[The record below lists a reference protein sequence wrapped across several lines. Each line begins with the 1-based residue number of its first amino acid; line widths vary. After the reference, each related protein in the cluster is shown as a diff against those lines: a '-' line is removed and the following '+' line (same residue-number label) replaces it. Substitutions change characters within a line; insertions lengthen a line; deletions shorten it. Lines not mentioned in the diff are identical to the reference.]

1 VPDTIAGDAR
11 WVRPDGLLE
20 VAKDGQLYLLPRGA
34 EVPLVLDER
43 GAATWRALESRGL
56 EGAVAWVRETDGAS
70 GDEVA
75 EGLRSFAS
83 MLTSMGALVRRA

>member
-1 VPDTIAGDAR
+1 MPDTIAGGAR
-11 WVRPDGLLE
+11 WMRPDGLLE
-20 VAKDGQLYLLPRGA
+20 VATGGQLYLLPRGA

-43 GAATWRALESRGL
+43 GAEIWRALESQGL
-56 EGAVAWVRETDGAS
+56 EGALACIRETDGAS